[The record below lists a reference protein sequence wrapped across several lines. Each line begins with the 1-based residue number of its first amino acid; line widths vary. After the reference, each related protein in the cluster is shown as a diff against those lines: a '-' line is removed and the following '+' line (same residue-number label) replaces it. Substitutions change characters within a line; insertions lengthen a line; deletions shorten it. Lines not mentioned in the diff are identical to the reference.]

1 MAVFPESMG
10 RIDVDDPRGAIRV
23 IDSYIRYMQERIEF
37 ANRQTTRTVTEAGIT
52 SVGLYEDLVTLR
64 NTVQA
69 LASTIN
75 AALAAIAQDQLAIS
89 TLDGEMDALGG
100 RVDALEE
107 QYNQMGASVTQT
119 ESGATVTITDK
130 DGTTTSADIADG
142 VTPDFQI
149 GTVTTLP
156 ADSDATASISGTAE
170 EPVLN
175 LGIPK
180 GKDGMGTADV
190 TGVTL
195 LAHVE
200 KPDKSSSASQDYEV
214 TLSGNLSDFAFLYSE
229 VGSGMYVLGGQF
241 IPMSVFKST
250 KPGETVVAYYEMN
263 YTNDLSQIFGGNVAY
278 VSDTKV
284 KGKFTGGTLYINI
297 YGVGALT

>member
-10 RIDVDDPRGAIRV
+10 RIDVDDPRGSIRV

-89 TLDGEMDALGG
+89 ALDG

-156 ADSDATASISGTAE
+156 AGSDATASISGTAE

-180 GKDGMGTADV
+180 GDDGVGTADV

-214 TLSGNLSDFAFLYSE
+214 ALSGNLSNFAFLYSE

-263 YTNDLSQIFGGNVAY
+263 YTNDLSQIFGGNVTY